1 MKPLS
6 VYKLSRAEAALR
18 RLNAALDGLDAAV
31 AERAA
36 QSGEPVPS
44 ADLEELAA
52 LRARCAALEE
62 VARAT
67 SVGLDE
73 TMSDL
78 SRILEE

>member
-18 RLNAALDGLDAAV
+18 RLNAALDGLEAAV
-31 AERAA
+31 AERATL
-36 QSGEPVPS
+36 SGGDAVA
-44 ADLEELAA
+44 ADVEELAV

-67 SVGLDE
+67 SAGLDE

-78 SRILEE
+78 SRVLEG